1 MAKISERVKTPR
13 QKVEQRIHNFNEVSL
28 GYSAEQAVSE
38 AKRCLQCSDPG
49 CVKGCPVGVDIPDFI
64 QCIKEDDF
72 DEGIKIVRMKNHL
85 PAICGRVC
93 PYENQCE
100 KFCLLGKK
108 GEPVAIGKLERFV
121 ADYERQKGFTISSKP
136 KPTGKKVAVVGSG
149 PAGITVSA
157 DLAKLGHEVTLF
169 EALHAPGGVLVYGIP
184 EFRLPKEI
192 VRAEIDLIKNFGV
205 SIKTDVVIGKTIS
218 VDELLEEFDAV
229 FIGTGAGLP
238 RWMDILGENLCG
250 VYSANEFLT
259 RINLMGACFFPEYD
273 TPIRKVKKVAVVGGG
288 NVAMDSARVALR
300 LGADEV
306 YILYRRSEKEIPAR
320 REEIENAKEEGI
332 KFKFLTL
339 PTKILGDEKGWV
351 KKVECVRM
359 ELGEPDKS
367 SRRRP
372 IAIKNSEFTID
383 VDTVIIAIG
392 QSPNPLISRTTGDL
406 QVTEK
411 GAIVVDENGMTSK
424 EGVFAGGD
432 IVSGAATV
440 IESMGAGKRVARAIH
455 EYLSQK

>member
-1 MAKISERVKTPR
+1 MTLRIPMP
-13 QKVEQRIHNFNEVSL
+13 EQDPLKRIQNFGEVAL
-28 GYSAEQAVSE
+28 GYSADQAVSE
-38 AKRCLQCSDPG
+38 AKRCLQCSEPG
-49 CVKGCPVGVDIPDFI
+49 CIKGCPVGVDIPDFI
-64 QCIKEDDF
+64 RCIKEGNF
-72 DEGIKIVRMKNHL
+72 DEAIKIVRKKNHL

-93 PYENQCE
+93 PHENQCE
-100 KFCLLGKK
+100 KFCLLGRK

-121 ADYERQKGFTISSKP
+121 ADYERQKGFGISNKP

-157 DLAKLGHEVTLF
+157 DLAKLGHDVTLF
-169 EALHAPGGVLVYGIP
+169 EALHAPGGVLIYGIP

-192 VRAEIDLIKNFGV
+192 VRAEIDYIKKFGV

-229 FIGTGAGLP
+229 FIGSGAGLP
-238 RWMDILGENLCG
+238 RWMDIPGEDLCG

-259 RINLMGACFFPEYD
+259 RINLMGAYLFPEYD
-273 TPIRKVKKVAVVGGG
+273 TPIREGKKVAVVGGG
-288 NVAMDSARVALR
+288 NVAMDSARAALR

-306 YILYRRSEKEIPAR
+306 FILYRRTEKEMTAR
-320 REEIENAKEEGI
+320 QEEIEHAREEGI

-351 KKVECVRM
+351 KKIECVRM
-359 ELGEPDKS
+359 ELGEPDES
-367 SRRRP
+367 GRRKP
-372 IAIKNSEFTID
+372 ILIKNSEFTID

-392 QSPNPLISRTTGDL
+392 QSPNPLISRTTEGL
-406 QVTEK
+406 QVTER
-411 GAIVVDENGMTSK
+411 GTLVVDENGMTSK

-440 IESMGAGKRVARAIH
+440 IESMGAGKLAARAIH
-455 EYLSQK
+455 EYVSKK

>member
-1 MAKISERVKTPR
+1 MAMRGQMP
-13 QKVEQRIHNFNEVSL
+13 EQGPEERIHNFDEVAL
-28 GYSAEQAVSE
+28 GYSAEQTVSE
-38 AKRCLQCSDPG
+38 AKRCLQCDDPG
-49 CVKGCPVGVDIPDFI
+49 CIKGCPVEVDIPDFI
-64 QCIKEDDF
+64 ECVQEGNF
-72 DEGIKIVRMKNHL
+72 DEAIKVVRKRNQL

-93 PYENQCE
+93 PHENQCE

-108 GEPVAIGKLERFV
+108 GDPVAIGKLERFV
-121 ADYERQKGFTISSKP
+121 ADYERRKGFKISGKP
-136 KPTGKKVAVVGSG
+136 KSTGKKVAVVGSG

-184 EFRLPKEI
+184 GFRLPKDI
-192 VRAEIDLIKNFGV
+192 VRAEIDHIKKFGV
-205 SIKTDVVIGKTIS
+205 SVETGVVIGKTIS

-238 RWMDILGENLCG
+238 RWMDIPGENLCG

-273 TPIRKVKKVAVVGGG
+273 TPVREGKKVAVVGGG
-288 NVAMDSARVALR
+288 NVAMDSARAALR
-300 LGADEV
+300 LGADDV
-306 YILYRRSEKEIPAR
+306 YVLYRRSEKEIPAR
-320 REEIENAKEEGI
+320 WEELEHAKEEGI

-351 KKVECVRM
+351 KKIECVRM
-359 ELGEPDKS
+359 ELGEPDES
-367 SRRRP
+367 GRRKP
-372 IAIKNSEFTID
+372 ILIKNSEFTID

-392 QSPNPLISRTTGDL
+392 QSPNPLISRTTEDL

-411 GAIVVDENGMTSK
+411 GAIVVDGTGKTSK

-440 IESMGAGKRVARAIH
+440 IESMGAGKRSARAIH